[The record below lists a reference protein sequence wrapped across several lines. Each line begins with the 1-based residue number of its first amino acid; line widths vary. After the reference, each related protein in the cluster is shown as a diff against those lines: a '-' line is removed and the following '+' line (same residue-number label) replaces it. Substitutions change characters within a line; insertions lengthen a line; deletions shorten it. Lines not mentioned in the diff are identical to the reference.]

1 MSTSS
6 PAPQLSDINVE
17 MIEDDDSSIAIM
29 ATFYYFYMLLCI
41 VIGLT
46 GNSMVW
52 VLIRSNRI
60 LRKLPSNVYL
70 LTLSAM
76 SSLFLISLFT
86 FWLEEEGLLRYRSA
100 ILCKLLTF
108 VAHFCDFSSVW
119 LIVLVGFERLILL
132 YRASRAMNKAKA
144 QRHCGV
150 LLIAS
155 FLFNSWILFVAN
167 VNEMG
172 DCDILPEYEF
182 LYAVMNTVETVFCMG
197 LPSGIILISNLFVVL
212 RLQSHLKR
220 IPSSPTVSFN
230 TADLL
235 TNSALPPTTL
245 KPASVARS
253 SIGRLSS
260 RFSLSADASNVR
272 KRHHKNLR
280 YADLQLTRSLL
291 VVTWVFIALNLPN
304 YIYRIFTHVIEIDN
318 QSVGMRQISLFVHI
332 LLYTHHALLF
342 YLYIFYSPQ
351 MKKRLLPTALKLL
364 ECYCLKQPAELSDH
378 T

>member
-1 MSTSS
+1 
-6 PAPQLSDINVE
+6 
-17 MIEDDDSSIAIM
+17 
-29 ATFYYFYMLLCI
+29 
-41 VIGLT
+41 
-46 GNSMVW
+46 
-52 VLIRSNRI
+52 
-60 LRKLPSNVYL
+60 L

-245 KPASVARS
+245 KPASVARYVSFYYPIREHTYPHTLLMFTKYIYCASLKNLCISFRS

>member
-1 MSTSS
+1 
-6 PAPQLSDINVE
+6 
-17 MIEDDDSSIAIM
+17 
-29 ATFYYFYMLLCI
+29 
-41 VIGLT
+41 
-46 GNSMVW
+46 
-52 VLIRSNRI
+52 
-60 LRKLPSNVYL
+60 
-70 LTLSAM
+70 M

-86 FWLEEEGLLRYRSA
+86 FWLEEEGILRHPSA
-100 ILCKLLTF
+100 VLCKLLTF

-144 QRHCGV
+144 QLHCGI

-155 FLFNSWILFVAN
+155 FIFNSWILWVAN

-212 RLQSHLKR
+212 
-220 IPSSPTVSFN
+220 PN
-230 TADLL
+230 
-235 TNSALPPTTL
+235 N
-245 KPASVARS
+245 
-253 SIGRLSS
+253 
-260 RFSLSADASNVR
+260 R
-272 KRHHKNLR
+272 KRRKSLR

-291 VVTWVFIALNLPN
+291 VVTWVFIVLNLPN

-318 QSVGMRQISLFVHI
+318 QSVGMRQISLFVHV